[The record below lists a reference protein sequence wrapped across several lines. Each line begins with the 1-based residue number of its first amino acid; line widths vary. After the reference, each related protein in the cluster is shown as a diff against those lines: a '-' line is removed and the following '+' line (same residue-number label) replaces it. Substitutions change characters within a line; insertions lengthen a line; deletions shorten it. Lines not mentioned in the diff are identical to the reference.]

1 MDVFTESIKKLIGWC
16 PNAKALEVRHSI
28 CPKYLEADN
37 QSRGKDAG
45 NTPISSPSWWNKRHN
60 RALVISSGL
69 TVFSVLGIGFMEV
82 HPMNKDFVFGLII
95 GTVFNL
101 LLCIWNWNFLNKMKN
116 SSKRIQ
122 TKNNLIVI
130 AGILGLTTLL
140 IQSSLLGLGVIL
152 TFISGFCLT
161 AFLYYLSDV
170 YWEKQNKKIV
180 LLEGFYAPEIYVMNK
195 DTER

>member
-1 MDVFTESIKKLIGWC
+1 MDVFIKSIRKLMGWC
-16 PNAKALEVRHSI
+16 PNAKALETKHSI
-28 CPKYLEADN
+28 NSEDFEVNYQAG
-37 QSRGKDAG
+37 GKDAG

-60 RALVISSGL
+60 RELIISSGL
-69 TVFSVLGIGFMEV
+69 TLFSVFWIAFLKV
-82 HPMNKDFVFGLII
+82 HPMDKGFVFGLII

-140 IQSSLLGLGVIL
+140 IQSSLLGLRVIL

-170 YWEKQNKKIV
+170 YWEKKNKKIV